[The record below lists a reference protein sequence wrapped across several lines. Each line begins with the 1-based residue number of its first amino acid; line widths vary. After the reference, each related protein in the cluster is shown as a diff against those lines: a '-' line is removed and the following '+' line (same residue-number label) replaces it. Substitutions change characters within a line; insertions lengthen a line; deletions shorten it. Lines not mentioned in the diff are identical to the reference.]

1 MNNILLIKREKFQ
14 KIKINKQQK
23 MNAKRFAIE
32 EKNKIKFK
40 KRDLRIRI
48 YQKIMLMMMIIIN
61 RFSRK
66 YSRSSKMLII
76 YKMDVILMQK
86 K

>member
-1 MNNILLIKREKFQ
+1 
-14 KIKINKQQK
+14 